1 VAGDGIHVEFSGLQ
15 DSIRILHDL
24 REHLLSQYIQKFDDI
39 GTLTGA
45 EADNSPFG
53 GALIPSRDELWTKH
67 NKHWQAAY
75 TTYRNLAEQLRL
87 AMEGTQRVL
96 DNYKTTE
103 DRNHANAT
111 DVERLLDS
119 GDSPSGGASPPPSGS
134 PPSPGQKAL

>member
-1 VAGDGIHVEFSGLQ
+1 M
-15 DSIRILHDL
+15 LHDL
-24 REHLLSQYIQKFDDI
+24 RDRLLSQYLQKFDDI
-39 GTLTGA
+39 GNLTGA

-53 GALIPSRDELWTKH
+53 GKLIPSRDEVW
-67 NKHWQAAY
+67 NKHHQHLQAAY

-96 DNYKTTE
+96 NNYRTTE

-119 GDSPSGGASPPPSGS
+119 GDSPSTTGA
-134 PPSPGQKAL
+134 GQ

>member
-1 VAGDGIHVEFSGLQ
+1 MAGDGINVEFSGLQ
-15 DSIRILHDL
+15 DSITLLHDL
-24 REHLLSQYIQKFDDI
+24 REHLLSQYLQKFDDI
-39 GTLTGA
+39 GSLTGA

-53 GALIPSRDELWTKH
+53 GALIPSRDDLWAKH
-67 NKHWQAAY
+67 NKHWHAAY
-75 TTYRNLAEQLRL
+75 ATYRDLAEQLRQ

-119 GDSPSGGASPPPSGS
+119 GGS
-134 PPSPGQKAL
+134 SSSTGSDPKALR